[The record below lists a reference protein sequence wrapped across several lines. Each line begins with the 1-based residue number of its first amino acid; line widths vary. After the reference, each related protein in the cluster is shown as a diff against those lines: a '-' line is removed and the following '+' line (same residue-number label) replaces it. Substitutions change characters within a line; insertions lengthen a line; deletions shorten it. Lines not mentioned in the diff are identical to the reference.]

1 MKYFRLYSLIML
13 LMANGLFVSSAV
25 AEEGGPVGGKAND
38 KFVGLTNSKPYIYV
52 IHDGKSIKIQRV
64 QNPNYQ
70 LVGYLSKT
78 SRPCPP
84 HCLKPMFPNPGVDVY
99 GEVELFDFMENA
111 LRDQEGLLI
120 DARTPSWHKKGTIPG
135 SVNIPFT
142 QMIKG
147 PESPETKA
155 LLKRFGAEE
164 RGEVGF
170 FTSLLEKWGIVD
182 TTYKTEKWDFT
193 HAKELVLYCNGA
205 SCGQSVRGVRGL
217 LAAGYPSD
225 KIKYYRGGMRMWEF
239 WGLTTIIPGEEY

>member
-1 MKYFRLYSLIML
+1 MPAKYFRLPSATHGGLSLQDQGSEN
-13 LMANGLFVSSAV
+13 NGETSV
-25 AEEGGPVGGKAND
+25 
-38 KFVGLTNSKPYIYV
+38 YV
-52 IHDGKSIKIQRV
+52 IHDGKSVKIQRV

-135 SVNIPFT
+135 AVNIPFT

-147 PESPETKA
+147 SESPDTKA

-164 RGEVGF
+164 RGEVAF
-170 FTSLLEKWGIVD
+170 FTSLLEKWGTVS
-182 TTYKTEKWDFT
+182 YT
-193 HAKELVLYCNGA
+193 HLRAHET
-205 SCGQSVRGVRGL
+205 S
-217 LAAGYPSD
+217 
-225 KIKYYRGGMRMWEF
+225 
-239 WGLTTIIPGEEY
+239 

>member
-1 MKYFRLYSLIML
+1 
-13 LMANGLFVSSAV
+13 
-25 AEEGGPVGGKAND
+25 
-38 KFVGLTNSKPYIYV
+38 
-52 IHDGKSIKIQRV
+52 
-64 QNPNYQ
+64 
-70 LVGYLSKT
+70 
-78 SRPCPP
+78 
-84 HCLKPMFPNPGVDVY
+84 VY

-111 LRDQEGLLI
+111 LRDEEGLLI
-120 DARTPSWHKKGTIPG
+120 DARTPSWHKKGTIPR

-142 QMIKG
+142 QMVKG
-147 PESPETKA
+147 LESPEIEA

-205 SCGQSVRGVRGL
+205 SCGQSVRGIRGL

-239 WGLTTIIPGEEY
+239 WGLTTIVPGQEP

>member
-111 LRDQEGLLI
+111 LRDQGGLLI

>member
-38 KFVGLTNSKPYIYV
+38 KFVGLTNSKSYIYV

-111 LRDQEGLLI
+111 LRDQGGLLI